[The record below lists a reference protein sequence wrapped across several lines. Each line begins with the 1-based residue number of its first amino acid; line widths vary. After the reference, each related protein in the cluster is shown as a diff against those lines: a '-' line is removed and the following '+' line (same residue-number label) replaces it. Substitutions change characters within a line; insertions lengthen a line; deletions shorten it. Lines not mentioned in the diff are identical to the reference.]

1 MLYELAIII
10 ALILLNGVFA
20 GAEIALIALR
30 RTRLRELAN
39 QGSRRARA
47 ALALK
52 DQPER
57 LLATVQIGITAVGAT
72 AAAYGGNTFAVDL
85 APALEQLGLGVYAN
99 DVAFVVVVLIIT
111 FLSVVIGELVPK
123 SLALH
128 AAERYGLLVSPALL
142 GVARAMRPLVWL
154 LTATANT
161 VLRLFRDQTTFTEAR
176 HSPEELQQFVED
188 ATASGALHAHAGEI
202 ASRAFDFG
210 EINVG
215 SVMVP
220 RRQIRSIDVASGRDE
235 LLATLRDGGHARYP
249 VHERELD
256 RVIGYVVARDAL
268 AGLAAEGNFQLR
280 DHLRALHFFPEN
292 TLAVAALR
300 ELQRLRSQL
309 ALVVDELGAVVGLVT
324 IEDLVE
330 ELVGEIISED
340 GEPPRQI
347 LPEPDGSHLV
357 QGSVAVHEVNRAL
370 DLALPEGDSWDTI
383 GGLCIAQRGWI
394 PQAGERFDFSD
405 GVSLEVIEVSPRRVK
420 SVRIVKA
427 TAKEPAT

>member
-1 MLYELAIII
+1 MLHELAIMT

-30 RTRLRELAN
+30 RTRLRELAA

-85 APALEQLGLGVYAN
+85 APVLEQLGFGVYAN
-99 DVAFVVVVLIIT
+99 DAAFVAVVVIIT
-111 FLSVVIGELVPK
+111 FLSVVLGELVPK

-128 AAERYGLLVSPALL
+128 SAETYGLLVSPPLL
-142 GVARAMRPLVWL
+142 GVARVMRPLVWV

-188 ATASGALHAHAGEI
+188 ATASGALDVHAGEI

-220 RRQIRSIDVASGRDE
+220 RRQIRAISVASKRDE
-235 LLATLRDGGHARYP
+235 LVTALRDGGHARYP
-249 VHERELD
+249 VHEGELD
-256 RVIGYVVARDAL
+256 QVIGYVVARDVLGAL
-268 AGLAAEGNFQLR
+268 AAGGELRLR

-300 ELQRLRSQL
+300 ELQRRRSQL

-324 IEDLVE
+324 IEDVVE
-330 ELVGEIISED
+330 ELVGEIVSEH
-340 GEPPRQI
+340 GEPPRAV
-347 LPEPDGSHLV
+347 LPEPDGTWLV

-370 DLALPEGDSWDTI
+370 GLELPEGEAWDTM

-394 PQAGERFDFSD
+394 PQAGERFEFEH
-405 GVSLEVIEVSPRRVK
+405 GVSIEVVEVSPRRVK
-420 SVRIVKA
+420 TVRI
-427 TAKEPAT
+427 AKREALAASE